1 MPEVSLSDAF
11 VVDLCQ
17 EVIRA
22 ESLYPAL
29 HSYHEAYGVLAEE
42 LAEFFDH
49 VRTKDAQRNPIKAR
63 RELVQ
68 LAAMAFRAARDLGM
82 EPIR

>member
-1 MPEVSLSDAF
+1 MREPSLTDPF

-42 LAEFFDH
+42 LAEFFDQT
-49 VRTKDAQRNPIKAR
+49 RLKDAQRNPITAR

-82 EPIR
+82 EPTR